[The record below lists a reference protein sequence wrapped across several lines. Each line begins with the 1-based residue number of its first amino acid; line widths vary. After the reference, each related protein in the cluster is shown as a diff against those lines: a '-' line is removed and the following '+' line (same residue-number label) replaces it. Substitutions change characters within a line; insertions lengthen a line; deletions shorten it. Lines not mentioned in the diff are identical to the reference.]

1 MPPKPADEAAA
12 NGGAG
17 APTAG
22 EAAEP
27 AVISYAR
34 AAEDFF
40 VQVLD
45 HHILRHQTMT
55 YLWSPSDLR
64 SPNAGWHIIVS
75 QCLRPR

>member
-12 NGGAG
+12 NSGAG

-34 AAEDFF
+34 AAEEFY
-40 VQVLD
+40 VQVLARFD
-45 HHILRHQTMT
+45 YRNLRHQTMT
-55 YLWSPSDLR
+55 DLWSPK
-64 SPNAGWHIIVS
+64 
-75 QCLRPR
+75 